1 MPEIVSD
8 LDTIQI
14 KAARMLV
21 ILLWL
26 HVPLLLAIDLVVG
39 RGMAFDGIVAV
50 MLAGAAHAAWAM
62 LGNRLES
69 RMTIAS
75 GLIGMV
81 ALIVNQLAG
90 QAWQIDSHMYFFAAL
105 AMLAALCD
113 WRVILF
119 SAGAIAVHHLLLNFL
134 LTAAVFPGPPD
145 FGRVVLHAVVVIAE
159 TAILIWLTHQ
169 MASLF
174 AHAHHALTEAER
186 LRTAEGEAFSREAAV
201 KAAAEAAGR
210 DARYDL
216 ASRIE
221 NEVGAMM
228 RNVADA
234 VAMSQRHAAGLS
246 DTAGQ
251 VIDAAGKIGQASLGT
266 RGSLQQMADATD
278 TLAANA
284 GVIIS
289 QINGAAEMMRRATAQ
304 TGQTVATMTKLAAS
318 AEEIETVVALI
329 NGIAGQTN
337 LLALNATIEA
347 ARAAEAGKGF
357 AVVANE
363 VKALATQ
370 TARATGDIRSQ
381 IAGIQSQSASAGI
394 AIQQITQTIND
405 LEQITATIA
414 AAVEQ
419 QSSVTSSIAG
429 TAADAVAGVASISA
443 TVATLKR
450 TSDSTGSAARAGL
463 ETSNRLADQCG
474 QIAQSVA
481 SLVGSLRAA

>member
-1 MPEIVSD
+1 MPQTASD
-8 LDTIQI
+8 LEVIQS
-14 KAARMLV
+14 KAARILV
-21 ILLWL
+21 VLLWL
-26 HVPLLLAIDLVVG
+26 HVPLLLAVDAILG
-39 RGMAFDGIVAV
+39 LGMAFDGIVGVA
-50 MLAGAAHAAWAM
+50 LAGIAHVAWAV
-62 LGNRLES
+62 LGNRVET

-75 GLIGMV
+75 SLVGMV
-81 ALIVNQLAG
+81 ALIVNQMTG

-105 AMLAALCD
+105 AMLASLCD

-119 SAGAIAVHHLLLNFL
+119 SAGAIAVHHLLLNVL

-145 FGRVVLHAVVVIAE
+145 LGRVVLHAVVVIVE
-159 TAILIWLTHQ
+159 TGILIWLTHQ

-174 AHAHHALTEAER
+174 AHAHAALTEAER
-186 LRTAEGEAFSREAAV
+186 LRGAEAEAFARHDAT
-201 KAAAEAAGR
+201 KAAAEAESR
-210 DARYDL
+210 DARHAL

-234 VAMSQRHAAGLS
+234 VAVSQRHAAELS

-251 VIDAAGKIGQASLGT
+251 VIGAAGRIGDASFGT
-266 RGSLQQMADATD
+266 RASLQQMADATD
-278 TLAANA
+278 MLASSA
-284 GVIIS
+284 GVIIG
-289 QINGAAEMMRRATAQ
+289 QINGAAEMVRRATAQ
-304 TGQTVATMTKLAAS
+304 TGQTVATMTRLAAS
-318 AEEIETVVALI
+318 AEEIEAVVALI

-381 IAGIQSQSASAGI
+381 IAGIQAQSANASA
-394 AIQQITQTIND
+394 AIQDITRTIND

-414 AAVEQ
+414 ATVEQ
-419 QSSVTSSIAG
+419 QSSVTRGIAG

-443 TVATLKR
+443 TLDVLER
-450 TSDSTGSAARAGL
+450 TSESTGSAARAGL
-463 ETSNRLADQCG
+463 DTSNRLADQCG
-474 QIAQSVA
+474 QIARSVA